1 MLLVRVLSG
10 GSVPHPMQ
18 DSIKLMLMGIPNV
31 GKSSLINSLRRRYMK
46 KGEEKIVRI
55 EFRE

>member
-55 EFRE
+55 NY